1 MTKAQSHD
9 DRHHARYAPS
19 AAARWLACHGSVRLS
34 DGVPDGPPSSYAQ
47 DGTAC
52 HEAAAAILE
61 GADPD
66 DACRELCDE
75 QVDIVTTY
83 TDYCI
88 DLVDLLQGK
97 FGRNAVRYWVEE
109 RGYADFISP
118 DYHGTADFAIH
129 ASRTLEIVDLKTG
142 YNPVEPKGNPQL
154 YSYALLAIS
163 QHDLWDKVD
172 RIRMTIIQPRVYAEP
187 QTVVISSR
195 ELDHFQHLVVQSI
208 KDIENGSTTLVA
220 GAHCKYCPAKGRCP
234 ELRKEAIKRA
244 KIAFNQDGTR
254 KPEAYDAETLAEIA
268 REAAVI
274 QAHLDGVMQQIRR
287 ELEKGRKVPGFKLVE
302 KRAMSKWSDWDGFLD
317 ASPVDKFAF
326 YNDLFTVKPKTPNQ
340 VQAFLKKQKINF
352 DLSPYF
358 TRESSGLT
366 LAPYTDPRDAKKL
379 KPFEE

>member
-1 MTKAQSHD
+1 
-9 DRHHARYAPS
+9 
-19 AAARWLACHGSVRLS
+19 
-34 DGVPDGPPSSYAQ
+34 
-47 DGTAC
+47 
-52 HEAAAAILE
+52 
-61 GADPD
+61 
-66 DACRELCDE
+66 
-75 QVDIVTTY
+75 
-83 TDYCI
+83 
-88 DLVDLLQGK
+88 
-97 FGRNAVRYWVEE
+97 
-109 RGYADFISP
+109 
-118 DYHGTADFAIH
+118 
-129 ASRTLEIVDLKTG
+129 
-142 YNPVEPKGNPQL
+142 
-154 YSYALLAIS
+154 
-163 QHDLWDKVD
+163 
-172 RIRMTIIQPRVYAEP
+172 
-187 QTVVISSR
+187 
-195 ELDHFQHLVVQSI
+195 VQSI

-244 KIAFNQDGTR
+244 KIAFNQDGTQ

-366 LAPYTDPRDAKKL
+366 LAPDTDPREAKKL

>member
-1 MTKAQSHD
+1 MQKHD
-9 DRHHARYAPS
+9 DRSHARYAPS

-66 DACRELCDE
+66 DACWELSDE

-163 QHDLWDKVD
+163 QHDLWAKVD

-254 KPEAYDAETLAEIA
+254 KPEAYDAETLA
-268 REAAVI
+268 
-274 QAHLDGVMQQIRR
+274 D
-287 ELEKGRKVPGFKLVE
+287 
-302 KRAMSKWSDWDGFLD
+302 
-317 ASPVDKFAF
+317 
-326 YNDLFTVKPKTPNQ
+326 DLFTVKPKTPNQ

-366 LAPYTDPRDAKKL
+366 LAPDTDPRDAKKL